1 MSFNTKSKEKED
13 LSSNPTEERMLFLFH
28 PDKIDTDS
36 YCGCTMRT
44 GIKISSAILLF
55 IGISNFYTVIKEE
68 TYYEMISSIILSILY
83 CLSSFY
89 LFYSSINLEYKYA
102 KVGCIVS
109 GIIFYIDL
117 LDFIYV
123 TLMVII
129 GKYTPFDK
137 ETYAIMV
144 TIFTLFGVL
153 ALLIELYIVWVSYCY
168 MVHLKLKRTHI
179 VFGDNLG
186 KWNC

>member
-68 TYYEMISSIILSILY
+68 TYYE
-83 CLSSFY
+83 
-89 LFYSSINLEYKYA
+89 
-102 KVGCIVS
+102 
-109 GIIFYIDL
+109 D
-117 LDFIYV
+117 
-123 TLMVII
+123 
-129 GKYTPFDK
+129 P
-137 ETYAIMV
+137 ETYEESEQD
-144 TIFTLFGVL
+144 TIYDEDSDSEEDDYSEESD
-153 ALLIELYIVWVSYCY
+153 A
-168 MVHLKLKRTHI
+168 
-179 VFGDNLG
+179 
-186 KWNC
+186 